1 MEKRVG
7 SVLIVV
13 TEKENVSKLNTVLS
27 QHGDIIV
34 GRMGLNLGLPGAQV
48 ISLVVHGT
56 TDRISSLTGKVGKL
70 KGFEVKSVLSKYVEE
85 DGVEDE
91 VAEH

>member
-13 TEKENVSKLNTVLS
+13 TEKENVTKLNTVLS
-27 QHGDIIV
+27 QHGDIII

-70 KGFEVKSVLSKYVEE
+70 KGFEVKSVLSKYAEE

>member
-70 KGFEVKSVLSKYVEE
+70 QGFEVKSVLSKYVEE
-85 DGVEDE
+85 DGVENE

>member
-13 TEKENVSKLNTVLS
+13 TEKENVSKLNTILS

-56 TDRISSLTGKVGKL
+56 TDRIASLTGKVGKL
-70 KGFEVKSVLSKYVEE
+70 QGFEVKSVLSKYAEE

>member
-56 TDRISSLTGKVGKL
+56 TDRISSLTGKIGKL
-70 KGFEVKSVLSKYVEE
+70 QGFEVKSVLSKYAEE

>member
-13 TEKENVSKLNTVLS
+13 TERENVTKLNTVLS

-56 TDRISSLTGKVGKL
+56 ADRISSLTGKVGKL
-70 KGFEVKSVLSKYVEE
+70 KGFEVKSVLSKYAEE

>member
-13 TEKENVSKLNTVLS
+13 TEKENVSKLNTILS

-70 KGFEVKSVLSKYVEE
+70 QGFEVKSVLSKYAEE

>member
-70 KGFEVKSVLSKYVEE
+70 KGFEVKSVLSKYAEE
-85 DGVEDE
+85 DGVENE

>member
-70 KGFEVKSVLSKYVEE
+70 QGFEVKSVLSKYAEE

>member
-13 TEKENVSKLNTVLS
+13 TEKENVPKLNTILS

-70 KGFEVKSVLSKYVEE
+70 QGFEVKSVLSKYAEE
-85 DGVEDE
+85 DGVENE

>member
-13 TEKENVSKLNTVLS
+13 TEKENVSKLNTILS

-70 KGFEVKSVLSKYVEE
+70 KGFEVKSVLSKYAEE

>member
-70 KGFEVKSVLSKYVEE
+70 KGFEVKSVLSKYAEE

>member
-13 TEKENVSKLNTVLS
+13 TEKENVSKLNTILS

-70 KGFEVKSVLSKYVEE
+70 QGFEVKSVLSKYAEE
-85 DGVEDE
+85 DGVENE

>member
-7 SVLIVV
+7 SVLIIV
-13 TEKENVSKLNTVLS
+13 TEKENVSKLNTILS

-70 KGFEVKSVLSKYVEE
+70 QGFEVKSVLSKYVEE
-85 DGVEDE
+85 DGVENE

>member
-70 KGFEVKSVLSKYVEE
+70 QGFEVKSVLSKYVEE

>member
-7 SVLIVV
+7 SVLIIV

-70 KGFEVKSVLSKYVEE
+70 QGFEVKSVLSKYVEE

>member
-70 KGFEVKSVLSKYVEE
+70 QGFEVKSVLSKYAEE
-85 DGVEDE
+85 DGVENE

>member
-1 MEKRVG
+1 MEMRVG

-70 KGFEVKSVLSKYVEE
+70 QGFEVKSVLSKYAEE
-85 DGVEDE
+85 DGVENE

>member
-56 TDRISSLTGKVGKL
+56 TDRISSLTGKIGKL
-70 KGFEVKSVLSKYVEE
+70 QGFEVKSVLSKYAEE
-85 DGVEDE
+85 DGVENE

>member
-13 TEKENVSKLNTVLS
+13 TEKENVTKLNTVLS

-70 KGFEVKSVLSKYVEE
+70 KGFEVKSVLSKYAEE
-85 DGVEDE
+85 DGVENE

>member
-13 TEKENVSKLNTVLS
+13 TEKENVTKLNTVLS

-70 KGFEVKSVLSKYVEE
+70 KGFEVKSVLSKYAEE

>member
-27 QHGDIIV
+27 QHGDIII

-70 KGFEVKSVLSKYVEE
+70 KGFEVKSVLSKYAEE

>member
-7 SVLIVV
+7 SVLIIV

-70 KGFEVKSVLSKYVEE
+70 QGFEVKSVLSKYVEE
-85 DGVEDE
+85 DGVENE

>member
-13 TEKENVSKLNTVLS
+13 TEKENVTKLNTVLS
-27 QHGDIIV
+27 QHGDIII

-70 KGFEVKSVLSKYVEE
+70 KGFEVKSVLSKYAEE
-85 DGVEDE
+85 DGVENE

>member
-13 TEKENVSKLNTVLS
+13 TEKENVTKLNSVLS

-70 KGFEVKSVLSKYVEE
+70 KGFEVKSVLSKYAEE